1 MTFFELAE
9 LLRENINSGM
19 SAVTLYLT
27 VVTTYLVAAYL
38 AGEKLT
44 RFQTFLTTS
53 LFIVFALV
61 FTLGSV
67 AFFQSA
73 SAISARFGNEVGISV
88 FPIRYAWIIGFAEI
102 FGILGSLRFMFD
114 VRSKKGIA

>member
-9 LLRENINSGM
+9 LLRENINAGM
-19 SAVTLYLT
+19 GAVTLYLT

-44 RFQTFLTTS
+44 RFQTILTTS

-61 FTLGSV
+61 FTFGSI
-67 AFFQSA
+67 AFFQSSTEITA
-73 SAISARFGNEVGISV
+73 KYGSEVGIGT
-88 FPIRYAWIIGFAEI
+88 FPIQYSWVIGCAEI
-102 FGILGSLRFMFD
+102 FGILGSLKFMFD
-114 VRSKKGIA
+114 VRNKKGA

>member
-19 SAVTLYLT
+19 DAITLYLT

-38 AGEKLT
+38 AGEKMTL
-44 RFQTFLTTS
+44 FQAFLTTS
-53 LFIVFALV
+53 LFTVFALV
-61 FTLGSV
+61 FTFGSV
-67 AFFQSA
+67 AFFQSTTE
-73 SAISARFGNEVGISV
+73 ITARFGEEVGIST
-88 FPIRYAWIIGFAEI
+88 FPIQYAWAIGFAEI

-114 VRSKKGIA
+114 VRSNKGVA

>member
-1 MTFFELAE
+1 MTFFELSE
-9 LLRENINSGM
+9 LLREIINSGM
-19 SAVTLYLT
+19 SAITLYLT

-61 FTLGSV
+61 FTVGSV
-67 AFFQSA
+67 AFFQNTNE
-73 SAISARFGNEVGISV
+73 ISARFGNKVGVST
-88 FPIRYAWIIGFAEI
+88 FPIRYAWIIGCAEI

-114 VRSKKGIA
+114 VRRKKGLS